1 MSEWFQIINNR
12 KKYLGLREFSVSSA
26 SKEQNTSTVQLDKE
40 VNHNSIN
47 CPNCNKKFNYL
58 QLIKNN
64 KVCNH
69 CNYHFRMN
77 AVERINLIFDKKE
90 LVLFDE
96 DIISRN
102 LIGFPGYDN
111 KLKKLKEELDIN
123 EAVITGKGKILDNE
137 VYFGVMDYRFIMG
150 SMGAAVGERL
160 TRMIERAT
168 KEDKPIVIF
177 SASGGAR
184 MQEGIISLY
193 QMAKVVSA
201 IEDHNRKGLM
211 YISILTDP
219 TTGGVMASFASIA
232 DVIIAEPNA
241 TIGFAGK
248 RVSKNFN
255 NTISDFQTS
264 EFHLESGHVD
274 ILCER
279 RKLRNTIADI
289 IEVYIESVRDN
300 KSKLTVEVSEDKNIS
315 NNALINISAWE
326 RVKLARSP
334 NRPNFEDYKN
344 NIFDNFIEL
353 HGDRI
358 SMDDKSIV
366 TGIGTVN
373 GIPVTAI
380 LSAKGKNLDENII
393 RNFGM
398 IKPEGYRKVIR
409 VAKLSEKFGIP
420 VVCFIDTPG
429 ADGGI
434 EAEKMGQASAIAN
447 CIKEFTKLAVP
458 IISIITGEGGSGGAL
473 AIGVA
478 DWMFMLENS
487 IYSIISPE
495 GCASILFRDSSRA
508 KEIAEYLKLTADEL
522 LKLNIVNEII
532 AERKSGINIEKEV
545 LINDIKTK
553 LFNKVVELLQ
563 SDINTLLT
571 KRLENLRKKGILI

>member
-12 KKYLGLREFSVSSA
+12 KKYLGLRKFSVSSVAKEENA
-26 SKEQNTSTVQLDKE
+26 SALQLDKE
-40 VNHNSIN
+40 CNYNSIN
-47 CPNCNKKFNYL
+47 CPSCNKILNDL

-64 KVCNH
+64 KVCNY
-69 CNYHFRMN
+69 CNYHFKIN
-77 AVERINLIFDKKE
+77 SIERINLIFDEKD

-102 LIGFPGYDN
+102 LIGFPNYDN
-111 KLKKLKEELDIN
+111 KLKKLKDELDIN
-123 EAVITGKGKILDNE
+123 EAVITGKGKISNNE

-150 SMGAAVGERL
+150 SMGSAVGEKL

-168 KEDKPIVIF
+168 KEAKPIVIF

-193 QMAKVVSA
+193 QMAKVVAA
-201 IEDHNRKGLM
+201 IEEHDRKGLM
-211 YISILTDP
+211 YISVLTDP

-248 RVSKNFN
+248 RVAKNFN
-255 NTISDFQTS
+255 NTINNFQTS

-279 RKLRNTIADI
+279 RNLRNTIAGI
-289 IEVYIESVRDN
+289 IELYIERFNDN
-300 KSKLTVEVSEDKNIS
+300 KSKLTVEECEDKNIS
-315 NNALINISAWE
+315 NNTLINISAWE
-326 RVKLARSP
+326 RVKLARNP
-334 NRPNFEDYKN
+334 NRPNFQDYKN

-358 SMDDKSIV
+358 SKDDKSII
-366 TGIGTVN
+366 TGIGTIN

-380 LSAKGKNLDENII
+380 LSAKGKNLDENVI

-398 IKPEGYRKVIR
+398 AKPEGYRKVIR
-409 VAKLSEKFGIP
+409 VAKLSEKFGVP

-429 ADGGI
+429 ADSGI

-447 CIKEFTKLAVP
+447 SIKEFTKLAVP
-458 IISIITGEGGSGGAL
+458 VISIIIGEGESGGAL

-478 DWMFMLENS
+478 DWIFMLENS

-495 GCASILFRDSSRA
+495 GCASILFKDSSRA
-508 KEIAEYLKLTADEL
+508 KEVAEYLKLTADEL
-522 LKLNIVNEII
+522 LKLNIINEII
-532 AERKSGINIEKEV
+532 PESKNGINIGKEV

-553 LFNKVVELLQ
+553 LFNKIVELLQ
-563 SDINTLLT
+563 IDINTLLI
-571 KRLENLRKKGILI
+571 KRSENLRKKGVLI